1 MENTQTQSKTA
12 DAEQPSTEGLSS
24 SFLLSDLVLVH
35 CGWRT
40 ESEQKRYLAANERI
54 MKEARKMHLRAEL
67 ESLG

>member
-12 DAEQPSTEGLSS
+12 DAEQPSPEGLSS
-24 SFLLSDLVLVH
+24 SALLSDLVLVH

-40 ESEQKRYLAANERI
+40 ESERKRYLAASERI
-54 MKEARKMHLRAEL
+54 TKEARKMHLRAEL